1 MAMPCMKEDSSM
13 PRALIRS
20 AVLFCLLLVTAVP
33 SLAVQDQTTMLAGRP
48 RFIPE
53 TRIVVGLL
61 TTGVLALTVFFALT
75 ARRIAKR
82 VVAVNRELQQKIIE
96 LRQAGE
102 SLSRLAA
109 IVESSDDAIIGKG
122 LDGTIVSWNPGAE
135 RIYGYALEEMIGRP
149 ISVLVPPDHSDEVPQ
164 ILDKIRRGERV
175 DHFQTVRM
183 RKDGTRI
190 DVSLSVS
197 PIKDASGQITGASTI
212 ARDITERKEAWEAL
226 RQSQERYGDLVE
238 HSETLIFT
246 HDLEGTLLSVNRAM
260 VRRLGYEQAEE
271 LLGRKLSDFLA
282 SDVLSLFDAYLET
295 VLKEGRAY
303 GFMRV
308 LTRSGEERILEYHNS
323 LRREGLATPIV
334 SGIAND
340 VTERMRA
347 ERALEKRTRRM
358 HALRA
363 MSLEITRELDVKIL
377 PSLITRKAAA
387 LVGAVSGALYLWDE
401 TANVLVAHTV
411 YSSGEWTRGK
421 SLRLGEEIPGIVAQ
435 RREGMIV
442 NDYWTSPYAS
452 SLALE
457 RAGFTA
463 VIAEPLLYHDRLV
476 GVLTINN
483 EGTWQSFTEEDRDLV
498 GLLAVEAAIAIE
510 NARLFAAL
518 SDSKRRLE
526 ELYELGVAMQEHR
539 TLQAGLDLILKGA
552 QTVLGF
558 DRMNVLLADADG
570 TRLRAVASLG
580 ADEPLDQIQVPLGP
594 EGGGIAKSFLER
606 RDIVWEGAGPVPE
619 EWRLAHPYSE
629 IKAFRSRCFAIVPL
643 VVRGVAI
650 GVLGADNKVSQK
662 AIPPETIHLL
672 KTFAAQAAVTID
684 NARLHEEAEALTK
697 GLQRSAHA

>member
-1 MAMPCMKEDSSM
+1 MSSAA
-13 PRALIRS
+13 PTFAADDR
-20 AVLFCLLLVTAVP
+20 TAVP
-33 SLAVQDQTTMLAGRP
+33 VGAPTSVPEIMIVIPLVLVSLAALA
-48 RFIPE
+48 
-53 TRIVVGLL
+53 VV
-61 TTGVLALTVFFALT
+61 FALA

-82 VVAVNRELQQKIIE
+82 AVAENRDLRQKIVE

-102 SLSRLAA
+102 TLSRLAS
-109 IVESSDDAIIGKG
+109 IVESSDDAIIGKT

-135 RIYGYALEEMIGRP
+135 RIYGYSAKEVIGKP
-149 ISVLVPPDHSDEVPQ
+149 ISLLIPPDHSDETAQ
-164 ILDKIRRGERV
+164 ILNKVTRGERI
-175 DHFQTVRM
+175 DHFETVRM

-190 DVSLSVS
+190 DVSLTIS
-197 PIKDASGQITGASTI
+197 PIKDATGEITGASTI
-212 ARDITERKEAWEAL
+212 ARDITEGKRSETREIIELRKAEAAL
-226 RQSQERYGDLVE
+226 RRSEERYRDLVE

-246 HDLEGTLLSVNRAM
+246 HDPEGRFLSVNRAM
-260 VRRLGYEQAEE
+260 VRHLGYERADD
-271 LLGRKLSDFLA
+271 LIGRKLSEFLT

-295 VLKEGRAY
+295 VLKEGQAY
-303 GFMRV
+303 GFMKV

-323 LRREGLATPIV
+323 ISTDRPATPIV
-334 SGIAND
+334 RGVAND

-347 ERALEKRTRRM
+347 ERALEKRTKRM

-363 MSLEITRELDVKIL
+363 STLEITRERDLTTL
-377 PSLITRKAAA
+377 LSLITRRAAA
-387 LVGAVSGALYLWDE
+387 IVGAVSGALYLWDE
-401 TANVLVAHTV
+401 TAKALAAHTV
-411 YSSGEWTRGK
+411 YSSGEWTRGR

-463 VIAEPLLYHDRLV
+463 MIAEPLLYHDRLV

-483 EGTWQSFTEEDRDLV
+483 EGTWQSFTEEDRDLL
-498 GLLAVEAAIAIE
+498 GLLSVEAAIAIE
-510 NARLFAAL
+510 DARLFAAL

-526 ELYELGVAMQEHR
+526 ELYELSVAMQEQR

-552 QTVLGF
+552 RTVLGF
-558 DRMNVLLADADG
+558 ERMNILLADPAG
-570 TRLRAVASLG
+570 TRLSAAASLG
-580 ADEPLDQIQVPLGP
+580 VEEPLEQIQVPIGS
-594 EGGGIAKSFLER
+594 EGGGIAKAFLER
-606 RDIVWEGAGPVPE
+606 RDIVWEGEGPVPE

-629 IKAFRSRCFAIVPL
+629 IKAFRSRCFVIVPL
-643 VVRGVAI
+643 IVRGAAI

-684 NARLHEEAEALTK
+684 NARLHDEAA
-697 GLQRSAHA
+697 AHHARRQPATQA